1 MRCSPGKRQRLAG
14 WMAGAIL
21 LALSAT
27 SCSSGVLEK
36 PTERMVNLGFED
48 VVSDDPHHLR
58 KLAAKIDEV
67 DATAVSISVGRADW
81 VAFPWAD
88 REDSQAEAVRST
100 GRDYVAEAIR
110 ELEIDKAGDKRDIVL
125 TIDALLDR
133 ALTANPE
140 LAGIDPQGQHSES
153 FPSLTALRTG
163 NAGRNLIELAA
174 TLASRYRPSAINL
187 TELMFDDHTFGGDD
201 LADFKASTAA
211 ADWPRTPDGSIDVAS
226 PAIVRWRAAAMA
238 EFTQR
243 VNAAV
248 KPFGVGVEMDVRA
261 PLRDASADRAESGH
275 DYDLLLQSVDR
286 LHVWEYVGLRS
297 ESSPETR
304 KLAQALQTRARDR
317 TSISVGLWSQDGV
330 IPADR
335 FREALTEAAAG
346 GAGSVSVTPASLM
359 TDQHWATLVDVWA
372 H

>member
-1 MRCSPGKRQRLAG
+1 MKFGTGTGKRFAAWLAG
-14 WMAGAIL
+14 VIVLGL
-21 LALSAT
+21 TAT
-27 SCSSGVLEK
+27 SCAPGNAAK

-48 VVSDDPHHLR
+48 VVTDDPQHLPQ
-58 KLAAKIDEV
+58 LAAKIDEV
-67 DATAVSISVGRADW
+67 NATAVSISVGRADW
-81 VAFPWAD
+81 VAFPWANH
-88 REDSQAEAVRST
+88 EDSQAGAVLTT

-110 ELEIDKAGDKRDIVL
+110 ELETNNAGDRRDVVL

-133 ALTANPE
+133 ALTTHPE
-140 LAGIDPQGQHSES
+140 MAGTDPQGQHSDS

-187 TELMFDDHTFGGDD
+187 TELMFDDHTFGADD

-211 ADWPRTPDGSIDVAS
+211 VDWPRTPDGSIDVTAS
-226 PAIVRWRAAAMA
+226 AIVRWRSAAMA
-238 EFTQR
+238 EFAQK
-243 VNAAV
+243 VSAAV

-261 PLRDASADRAESGH
+261 PIREASADRAESGH

-297 ESSPETR
+297 ERSPGTR
-304 KLAQALQTRARDR
+304 QLAQAMQTRAGDR
-317 TSISVGLWSQDGV
+317 MSMSVGLWSQDGV

-335 FREALTEAAAG
+335 FREVLTEAAAG
-346 GAGSVSVTPASLM
+346 GVGSVSVTPASLM
-359 TDQHWATLVDVWA
+359 TNQHWAALKDVWGY
-372 H
+372 